1 MKTELF
7 VPGRLCL
14 FGEHS
19 DWAGEYRTS
28 DKTVLPGK
36 CIIAGTDQGI
46 YAIAELACNDVQI
59 TQNLSEGENSITQV
73 FPADSSILLAAA
85 QSGGFNSYAF
95 GTASILLSRFP
106 GLSIKLNIYKRD
118 LPLKKGL
125 SSSAATCV
133 LVARAFN
140 KIHSLNLSIEEEME
154 IAYQG
159 ELLTGS
165 KCGRMDQACA
175 YGQGSVLL
183 TFDGDKMD
191 MDKLIIS
198 EPLYFLIADLN
209 AKKNTVKI
217 LSRLNAAFSNGDI
230 LLRKALGDINHLIV
244 SEASAA
250 ISSGDAKLLGK
261 LMKDAQ
267 DIFDRMVAPSCL
279 SELVAPRLHQILS
292 CRAAE
297 KFAFGGKGVGSQG
310 DGTAQ
315 FICKGKKE
323 RDNLRVELKRDFG
336 LICYPLTLSPTC

>member
-19 DWAGEYRTS
+19 DWAGEYRVS
-28 DKTVLPGK
+28 DKSVLPGK

-46 YAIAELACNDVQI
+46 YATAESSDKDVQI
-59 TQNLSEGENSITQV
+59 TQKFPGEVKSVTQI
-73 FPADSSILLAAA
+73 FPADSLTLLAAA
-85 QSGGFNSYAF
+85 NCGGFNSYAF

-106 GLSIKLNIYKRD
+106 ELSLKLNIYKRD

-140 KIHSLNLSIEEEME
+140 KLHSLNLSIEEEME

-159 ELLTGS
+159 ELLAGS

-191 MDKLIIS
+191 TDKLVVS
-198 EPLYFLIADLN
+198 EPLYFLIVDLN
-209 AKKNTVKI
+209 AQKDTIKI
-217 LSRLNAAFSNGDI
+217 LDNLNTAFVDKDA
-230 LLRKALGDINHLIV
+230 LLREALGKENHLIV
-244 SEASAA
+244 SQASSA
-250 ISSGDAKLLGK
+250 IISGDAELLGK

-267 DIFDRMVAPSCL
+267 NIFDRMVAPSCI
-279 SELVAPRLHQILS
+279 SELAAPVLHQILS

-315 FICKGKKE
+315 FICKGRKE
-323 RDNLRVELKRDFG
+323 RDNMRAILKRDYG
-336 LICYPLTLSPTC
+336 LTCYPLTLSPTC